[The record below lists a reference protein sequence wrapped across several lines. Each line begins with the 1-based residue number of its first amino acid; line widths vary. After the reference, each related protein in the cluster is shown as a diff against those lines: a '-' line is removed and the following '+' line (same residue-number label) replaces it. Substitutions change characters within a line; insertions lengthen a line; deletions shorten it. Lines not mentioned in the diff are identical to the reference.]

1 MSMEPV
7 AQVGMLVRSA
17 RCGEVGA
24 EDALVRHWLPTIL
37 AWCRRLGGPTI
48 DAEDAAHDVLIV
60 VLTRLERLREPECFP
75 SWVLGITRRVLAR
88 HRRRAW
94 LRQWFDRRAEPLTPL
109 PGPDQTDEVDQLWL
123 ALDALSSIHRE
134 VLVLC
139 DLEERTGAEVAR
151 LVGVPIGTVKGRL
164 HDARLRLRVEARR
177 RGLGGPP

>member
-1 MSMEPV
+1 MAMEP
-7 AQVGMLVRSA
+7 AAHVGMLVRSA
-17 RCGEVGA
+17 RCGEAGA
-24 EDALVRHWLPTIL
+24 EDALVGHWLPTIV
-37 AWCRRLGGPTI
+37 AWCRRMGGPTI
-48 DAEDAAHDVLIV
+48 DVEDAAHDVLIV

-109 PGPDQTDEVDQLWL
+109 PGPDQADEVDQLWL
-123 ALDALSSIHRE
+123 ALDALSTIHRE

-139 DLEERTGAEVAR
+139 DLEERTGAEAAR
-151 LVGVPIGTVKGRL
+151 LLGVPIGTVKGRL

-177 RGLGGPP
+177 RGLGGQP